1 MSEDYRR
8 ALEQAEELREEVV
21 KYEGIL
27 EELLEI
33 LGARRYDHVVD
44 AVRELIGRNNTQR
57 QLIEMLSGKATLS
70 DHWKTQYDI
79 ARQKQL
85 EAEQRA
91 GMAEACCGCDNGG
104 HHVLPKPDPK
114 DPQHW
119 SFASG
124 LVYWSGLP
132 GAWSYQDLQSH
143 ARGLALEQA
152 GEDTPEPVA
161 TVAQDESVGAD
172 QGLPT
177 PDSAN
182 PEHLRFAGHVVA
194 STAHPNSDN
203 GFGHQQPRTAAEL
216 FNEADRIV
224 SKQACDDAVEKAVTA
239 YFDAAHNGRPKNVY
253 PHVKSG
259 MEAALN
265 AAAAEWAEVNK

>member
-1 MSEDYRR
+1 MKDNYDRSLDQAREQVHRLNTFLNTLPVRTAGGHFEDVR
-8 ALEQAEELREEVV
+8 
-21 KYEGIL
+21 KYERIL
-27 EELLEI
+27 EGLTEI
-33 LGARRYDHVVD
+33 LDAKRYENVVD
-44 AVRELIGRNNTQR
+44 AVRDLIERNDTQRELIEVLN
-57 QLIEMLSGKATLS
+57 GKANLS
-70 DHWKTQYDI
+70 DHWKMQYDI

-114 DPQHW
+114 NPLHW

-143 ARGLALEQA
+143 AQGLARET
-152 GEDTPEPVA
+152 GEDK
-161 TVAQDESVGAD
+161 TVK
-172 QGLPT
+172 T
-177 PDSAN
+177 
-182 PEHLRFAGHVVA
+182 
-194 STAHPNSDN
+194 
-203 GFGHQQPRTAAEL
+203 
-216 FNEADRIV
+216 
-224 SKQACDDAVEKAVTA
+224 KDDAVEKAVTA